1 MDFEEIIVS
10 RKNKTVYRNGNT
22 VVKVFEKGHNKGNIF
37 AEAVNTARM
46 EECGVPAARVISVG
60 ELGDRHAITLER
72 IEGQTLEE
80 LMQAHPEKM
89 DEYLNTFVDLQLSIH
104 QKNCLLLTDLKAK
117 YRRMIEG
124 MTDIG
129 DNTKYE
135 ILTRLDGMK
144 SHNKICHGDFNPSNV
159 IITKDNKAYVVD
171 WSHTTKG
178 NASADAAMT
187 YLIFAL
193 KDQALADK
201 YLDLFSEKS
210 GIEKKNVQIWLSIVA
225 AAQLS
230 KGVEEEAEFL
240 KKWMDVFDFQ

>member
-1 MDFEEIIVS
+1 
-10 RKNKTVYRNGNT
+10 
-22 VVKVFEKGHNKGNIF
+22 
-37 AEAVNTARM
+37 
-46 EECGVPAARVISVG
+46 
-60 ELGDRHAITLER
+60 
-72 IEGQTLEE
+72 
-80 LMQAHPEKM
+80 
-89 DEYLNTFVDLQLSIH
+89 
-104 QKNCLLLTDLKAK
+104 
-117 YRRMIEG
+117 